1 MTSVVKSRQRVIQF
15 GEVITP
21 KETVQDMLDLAGDR
35 ASSIDTRVLEPAC
48 GDGAFLCA
56 ILKRKL
62 KTAMRSVARWEDF
75 ADLSVQ
81 ALASLYGIDIL
92 PDNVFACKNKLYTVW
107 ADAQAKGE
115 EKVYDDTGLV
125 RAAKFILEQNII
137 CGDTIEGAKLGTV
150 NPIYISQWIFKD
162 GMVTRRVVSLDGL
175 VAFRD
180 LAPVVKEDPAVPLVE
195 LGK

>member
-1 MTSVVKSRQRVIQF
+1 MTEQVVKSKQRVIQF

-21 KETVQDMLDLAGDR
+21 RETVQDMLDMAGPR
-35 ASSIDTRVLEPAC
+35 ASKIDARVLEPAC

-75 ADLSVQ
+75 AKLSVQ

-92 PDNVFACKNKLYTVW
+92 PDNVFACQNHLYTDW
-107 ADAQAKGE
+107 SLSQPKDNI
-115 EKVYDDTGLV
+115 YDETPYD

-137 CGDTIEGAKLGTV
+137 CGDTIEGAKFGTV
-150 NPIYISQWIFKD
+150 NPIHITQWLFDD
-162 GMVTRRVVSLDGL
+162 GMVARRVFRLDCLATLHGN
-175 VAFRD
+175 
-180 LAPVVKEDPAVPLVE
+180 APVVEEYPAVPIVE